1 MNSLVKLLVI
11 LFCILP
17 ATQSRAEEFKVEWEK
32 TLRPF
37 EFWEQAT
44 RGYSHVWADEKG
56 GCVVMF
62 ETFLPRPSNTYKEFW
77 LFLDRNGEERYR
89 LEFPEGKTGRPIII
103 TSRRVVIMFE
113 SQTTSGTET
122 ISFNNTGQAT
132 RTTSANYD
140 SYLSNSV
147 APGSIVSSN
156 LKSCVYIAGQS
167 ETAGGLITN
176 SVIKKWSFGADNS
189 PETAP
194 VLFSGVNGENAIVSW
209 RSNVGSQYQVQKST
223 DLESWSDIGLPITG
237 TGEQMNYSEANL
249 GEQLYLRIIIL

>member
-17 ATQSRAEEFKVEWEK
+17 ATQSKAEEFKVEWEK

-44 RGYSHVWADEKG
+44 RGYSDVWADEKG
-56 GCVVMF
+56 GCVVKF
-62 ETFLPRPSNTYKEFW
+62 ETFLPRPSNTRKQFW

-89 LEFPEGKTGRPIII
+89 LEFPEGKTGTPIII
-103 TSRRVVIMFE
+103 TSRRVAIMFD
-113 SQTTSGTET
+113 SQTTFGIET
-122 ISFNNTGQAT
+122 ILFNNTGQAT
-132 RTTSANYD
+132 RTTSASYD
-140 SYLSNSV
+140 NFLTQNFSQ
-147 APGSIVSSN
+147 GSIVSSD
-156 LKSCVYIAGQS
+156 LKSCVYIVAIG

-176 SVIKKWSFGADNS
+176 SVITKWSFGADNS
-189 PETAP
+189 PDTAP

-209 RSNVGSQYQVQKST
+209 KSNVGSQYQVQKST

-237 TGEQMNYSEANL
+237 TGDQMNYSEANL